1 MVTQDLIDY
10 IRKKQENGISQ
21 IQIEQALTAK
31 GWTKDDI
38 KKGFYAYKL
47 LISPEPKSFVSKKK
61 STGFGKI
68 FFIFLLI
75 ITLSFVLY
83 YLSTETAYLDSVKT
97 FFKYLGTSF

>member
-1 MVTQDLIDY
+1 MVTQELIDY
-10 IRKKQENGISQ
+10 IRRKQENGISK

-31 GWTKDDI
+31 GWSKEDI

-61 STGFGKI
+61 SSGFGKI

-75 ITLSFVLY
+75 ITLSFALY
-83 YLSTETAYLDSVKT
+83 YLSTETVYLDPVIT
-97 FFKYLGTSF
+97 FFKYLRTSF